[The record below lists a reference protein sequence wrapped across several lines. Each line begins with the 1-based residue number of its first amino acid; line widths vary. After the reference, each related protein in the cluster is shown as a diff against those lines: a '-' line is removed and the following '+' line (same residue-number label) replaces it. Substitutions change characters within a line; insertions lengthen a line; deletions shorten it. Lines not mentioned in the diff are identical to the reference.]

1 MRTPRATPGQSRS
14 GFRRVDPSGR
24 MSGHAASRRARQAVC
39 SGDADR
45 PGKPA
50 GRESTA
56 ANSTMARMPLAV
68 VSSDEFANH
77 LTPPGHP
84 ERPERA
90 HVFDAVATAWRGQGG
105 TVLAPRPATLE
116 ELGAVHDRDHI
127 ERIAGTAGR
136 AAMLDPDTFTSPE
149 SYDLARLAAGA
160 ALVGVDHAMAGDG
173 PALVLVRPPGHHAE
187 RERAMGFCLFNNVAV
202 AAAYARAKG
211 ASRVAV
217 VDIDVHHGNG
227 TQQIFEDDQSVLYV
241 STHQYPCY
249 PGTGA
254 VTEVGFGTG
263 RGRTVNVPIEP
274 GAGDDDY
281 ADVLARVVVPIL
293 TAFAADAHHPVGRLR
308 RARPGSAGADAGH
321 DRRLPRDAG
330 DAARHRRRH
339 VGRTPRGRHRG
350 RLRPAGAG
358 RVPGRDGRGAGRP
371 GRRSPAGP
379 ARRATRRA
387 PAARASAAARPPRPR
402 WPSSGRSG
410 RYRYNRQLPRRT
422 RSPTPDPTDPWPIT
436 RPNPSSRNGRR
447 AGPLPAPSRSR
458 SIGRGRSSTASRCSR
473 IPRDTP
479 TSATSATT

>member
-1 MRTPRATPGQSRS
+1 MT
-14 GFRRVDPSGR
+14 
-24 MSGHAASRRARQAVC
+24 
-39 SGDADR
+39 
-45 PGKPA
+45 
-50 GRESTA
+50 
-56 ANSTMARMPLAV
+56 RMPLAV

-149 SYDLARLAAGA
+149 SYELARLAAGA
-160 ALVGVDHAMAGDG
+160 ALVGVDHAMAGGG

-211 ASRVAV
+211 ASRVTV

-281 ADVLARVVVPIL
+281 AHVLARVVVPIL
-293 TAFAADAHHPVGRLR
+293 TAFAADLTILSVGYDAHVQDPLAQMQVTTDGYRAMLATLRATADATSGGRLVVVTEGGYDLP
-308 RARPGSAGADAGH
+308 ALGACLDATVEVLADA
-321 DRRLPRDAG
+321 A
-330 DAARHRRRH
+330 
-339 VGRTPRGRHRG
+339 TPG
-350 RLRPAGAG
+350 
-358 RVPGRDGRGAGRP
+358 
-371 GRRSPAGP
+371 
-379 ARRATRRA
+379 A
-387 PAARASAAARPPRPR
+387 PA
-402 WPSSGRSG
+402 
-410 RYRYNRQLPRRT
+410 
-422 RSPTPDPTDPWPIT
+422 PID
-436 RPNPSSRNGRR
+436 
-447 AGPLPAPSRSR
+447 APLPASGPG
-458 SIGRGRSSTASRCSR
+458 IRGREAAEAALAVQRPFWR
-473 IPRDTP
+473 LPI
-479 TSATSATT
+479 

>member
-1 MRTPRATPGQSRS
+1 
-14 GFRRVDPSGR
+14 
-24 MSGHAASRRARQAVC
+24 
-39 SGDADR
+39 
-45 PGKPA
+45 
-50 GRESTA
+50 
-56 ANSTMARMPLAV
+56 MARMPLAV

-105 TVLAPRPATLE
+105 TVLAPRQATLE

-149 SYDLARLAAGA
+149 SYGLARLAAGA
-160 ALVGVDHAMAGDG
+160 ALVGVDHAMAGGG

-293 TAFAADAHHPVGRLR
+293 TAFAADVTILSVGYDAHVQDPLAQMQVTTDGYRAMLATLRATADATSGGRLVVVTEGGYDLP
-308 RARPGSAGADAGH
+308 ALGACLDATVEV
-321 DRRLPRDAG
+321 L
-330 DAARHRRRH
+330 AAPP
-339 VGRTPRGRHRG
+339 T
-350 RLRPAGAG
+350 
-358 RVPGRDGRGAGRP
+358 
-371 GRRSPAGP
+371 
-379 ARRATRRA
+379 ATQAA
-387 PAARASAAARPPRPR
+387 PAAPTPIDAPALRASGPGIRGREAAEAALAVQRPF
-402 WPSSGRSG
+402 W
-410 RYRYNRQLPRRT
+410 
-422 RSPTPDPTDPWPIT
+422 
-436 RPNPSSRNGRR
+436 
-447 AGPLPAPSRSR
+447 PLP
-458 SIGRGRSSTASRCSR
+458 I
-473 IPRDTP
+473 
-479 TSATSATT
+479 